1 MSKVGWTNFQDT
13 LLLQAYEKYSDK
25 AFPGKTALECAA
37 RYKILSERGEASLS
51 DYQSRNKLNTS
62 SNRVK
67 REFIL
72 NPSPF
77 APSNY
82 IVISKFNCKGTI
94 TPMQSKIT
102 PLQSKIGTFVKT
114 EPIEYFVDFP
124 RN

>member
-25 AFPGKTALECAA
+25 WQFISTAFPGKTAIECAA

-72 NPSPF
+72 KPSPF

-82 IVISKFNCKGTI
+82 IVISK
-94 TPMQSKIT
+94 
-102 PLQSKIGTFVKT
+102 V
-114 EPIEYFVDFP
+114 
-124 RN
+124 